1 MKTLPLSREYTH
13 MSRLSKKDAQL
24 FRKLLKRP
32 KRDKKK
38 NKTVKTVDDLFI
50 MPVTLGCE
58 LTCCGFYIEN
68 YRLFR
73 YQRDDNS
80 PAQYYLVFYPVKYR
94 RPPFTKKYQYF
105 HYIIAKSHNQDNYY
119 YLMRHNV
126 FDTYQLAEGYTLIK
140 HT

>member
-1 MKTLPLSREYTH
+1 MKTLPLTCEYPR
-13 MSRLSKKDAQL
+13 MMRLSKKDAEL
-24 FRKLLKRP
+24 FRKLLKKP
-32 KRDKKK
+32 ARDKKNSQK
-38 NKTVKTVDDLFI
+38 VKTIDDLFI

-68 YRLFR
+68 YKLFR
-73 YQRDDNS
+73 SQKTGK
-80 PAQYYLVFYPVKYR
+80 YYLVFYPVKYR

-126 FDTYQLAEGYTLIK
+126 FDTYELAEGYTLIK